1 VAGRAGEQ
9 YPACPVVWPSTRSR
23 GALVVKPR
31 WAIAKGP
38 TLQVLTWRHSKCP
51 ELCVRRP
58 QTFRTNPVE
67 DVPFRGLCEDGRT
80 FLLFFLSKQEGDL
93 ELFFFDKERATSGS
107 APLQTVSWGLDLY
120 ILYVRGLVRT
130 DCRELFDNCHG
141 RLAREM
147 LEGCALSIFLVKLLV
162 QR

>member
-1 VAGRAGEQ
+1 VAGCLRAGEQ

-38 TLQVLTWRHSKCP
+38 TLQVLTWRQSKCP

-58 QTFRTNPVE
+58 QTFQTNPVE

-93 ELFFFDKERATSGS
+93 ELFFFRQGESYFRLRTS
-107 APLQTVSWGLDLY
+107 
-120 ILYVRGLVRT
+120 T
-130 DCRELFDNCHG
+130 DCVLEIKFIYFVRAGSREDGLS
-141 RLAREM
+141 RVVRQLSREAR
-147 LEGCALSIFLVKLLV
+147 A
-162 QR
+162 